1 MIALLTI
8 FLFSTTFNTSAFAVE
23 TKRQYMFI
31 PYTANNAD
39 ELKQKAKDILN
50 GITPR
55 PRAPQTIVQAM
66 DILNFLRDSTT
77 EPNRFLFARETTVQ
91 NRRQYNDGFSQEEL
105 TGRTGLI
112 FRVRLDHLWVSATVV
127 MATLRQMIE
136 NSNLSEELKVQLRN
150 ALNALLLEISL
161 YNVQY
166 MAGLVQNLQ
175 NAAQNYPMINIANLT
190 DAQPVLNG
198 TRLATVLPD
207 TTRRGGDGHPTQI
220 APINDNINTFA
231 GWATAAVADNPQAG
245 GAQANV
251 NNMAAAIC
259 PNITAYQAASQ
270 TQALN
275 NLGTI
280 GVGRGIRPI
289 VQQDDQG
296 LAQKLLNDQKNEPDV
311 AQLNDQKNE
320 QDLAQQL
327 LNDQKNEQDL
337 AQLNDQGT
345 NGGTNPCPTKT
356 IPISQWI
363 SNTKVKLQTLKLP
376 AEAAYAAFSGTY

>member
-1 MIALLTI
+1 
-8 FLFSTTFNTSAFAVE
+8 
-23 TKRQYMFI
+23 
-31 PYTANNAD
+31 
-39 ELKQKAKDILN
+39 
-50 GITPR
+50 
-55 PRAPQTIVQAM
+55 M

-91 NRRQYNDGFSQEEL
+91 NRQQYEDGFSQEEL
-105 TGRTGLI
+105 AGRTGLI
-112 FRVRLDHLWVSATVV
+112 FRLKIDRLWVSATVV